1 MLRAVRIA
9 LGIAIASLLMGGA
22 MAWTARGAAILM
34 ELGAGAAR
42 VLCL

>member
-1 MLRAVRIA
+1 MPRAVRIVLWLA
-9 LGIAIASLLMGGA
+9 IVILLLGAA
-22 MAWTARGAAILM
+22 MAWTARGSAILM